1 MSESSELKH
10 ETFKTAD
17 EVQKEIEKNVKV
29 TVNET
34 LDHINRLEEKLKKLF
49 VDYTELQRLYTEKH
63 NPILLTEKVLSKNFK
78 SIYY

>member
-1 MSESSELKH
+1 MSVSSELKH

-17 EVQKEIEKNVKV
+17 EVQEEIEKKVTV

-49 VDYTELQRLYTEKH
+49 VEYRELQRLYTEKH
-63 NPILLTEKVLSKNFK
+63 NPILLTEKDLSKNFK